1 MRVTKRTSIAMRLL
15 MYCATNDDRLVTKSE
30 IAQCC
35 DISENHLAQV
45 INQLGRLGY
54 LDTQRGRNG
63 GIRLGRAPENIGIG
77 QVFRDVEGCVSPE
90 ACVADADCSCR
101 FVAACAL
108 RGVLESATQAF
119 YSHLDNHTLA
129 SVMQN
134 NSAMAQLLRPMR
146 SVA

>member
-15 MYCATNDDRLVTKSE
+15 MYCATNDDRLVTKAE

-35 DISENHLAQV
+35 DVSENHLAQV

-63 GIRLGRAPENIGIG
+63 GIRLGRAPEKIGIG

-90 ACVADADCSCR
+90 NCVADADCSCR
-101 FVAACAL
+101 FVAVCAL
-108 RGVLESATQAF
+108 RGVLEEATHAF
-119 YSHLDNHTLA
+119 YNHLDNYTLA
-129 SVMQN
+129 SVMRDN
-134 NSAMAQLLRPMR
+134 PAMTQLLQPLR